1 MTHTTNRPMQT
12 RSGLHPAPSHDEETF
27 DLAPEFV
34 QDIRAALDDPD
45 RATEVREQV
54 LGLHYADAADLIER
68 LDEGHRTALLALLK
82 GQFNPEILPE
92 LDDAI
97 RDLVLDAFGYAD
109 FAALVAE
116 LDSDD
121 AVYLIDHLDST
132 ERAAVLDRLPD
143 ADRAVIEQGLS
154 YTEYSA
160 GRLMQRELVAV
171 PSYWTVADAIDWLHG
186 AAAGLPEEF
195 TELFV
200 VDPRHR
206 PLGLVRLSALLRA
219 PRQDRLDSL
228 MDTGPEPVSVD
239 MDQEEIAL
247 LFRRRDLLSA
257 PVTDRAGRLVGRITI
272 DDVVDVIDEEAED
285 DMLRLAGLSETG
297 TYADAFATARTRILW
312 LTVNLGTAMLVSSVI
327 GLFEATLEKLV
338 ALAVLMP
345 MVSSLGGNA
354 GTQTLTAA
362 VRGLAT
368 RDLSAANAWRQ
379 VGKELMV
386 GLMNG
391 VVLALLAG
399 GAAWLWYADLP
410 LAGVVSAAMLMNMI
424 VAALVG
430 MGVPLALEKVG
441 VDPAVASSVFVTMMT
456 DMLGFLAVLG
466 LATLFLL

>member
-1 MTHTTNRPMQT
+1 MHTTNRPAA
-12 RSGLHPAPSHDEETF
+12 GPASRPGSRPEEDSF
-27 DLAPEFV
+27 GLAPEFV
-34 QDIRAALDDPD
+34 QEIRAALDDPD
-45 RATEVREQV
+45 RATEAREQV
-54 LGLHYADAADLIER
+54 LALHYADAADLIER
-68 LDEGHRTALLALLK
+68 LDEDRRAVLLGLLK
-82 GQFNPEILPE
+82 GGFNPEILPE
-92 LDDAI
+92 LDDDV
-97 RDLVLDAFGYAD
+97 RETVLDAFGYTD
-109 FAALVAE
+109 YAALVAE

-121 AVYLIDHLDST
+121 AVYLVDRLEAAEQT
-132 ERAAVLDRLPD
+132 AVLDRLPQ
-143 ADRAVIEQGLS
+143 ARRAVIEQGLS
-154 YTEYSA
+154 YADYSA

-171 PSYWTVADAIDWLHG
+171 PSYWTVGDAIDWLRG
-186 AAAGLPEEF
+186 ASGLPEEF

-219 PRQDRLDSL
+219 RRQERLDAL
-228 MDTGPEPVSVD
+228 MDTGLEPVDVG

-297 TYADAFATARTRILW
+297 TYTDAFATARTRILW

-368 RDLSAANAWRQ
+368 RDLSADNAWRQ
-379 VGKELMV
+379 TGKELMV

-391 VVLALLAG
+391 VVLAALAG
-399 GAAWLWYADLP
+399 AAAWLWYSDPA
-410 LAGVVSAAMLMNMI
+410 LAGVVSAAMLLNMI

-430 MGVPLALEKVG
+430 MAVPLVLDRFG